1 MIGWTRNM
9 HGIDEKAYKTLFGKP
24 EIKRP
29 LANLR
34 LLWED
39 NIRMDLREVGWED
52 VDWIHPSQDRVRDVV
67 NTVMNLR
74 VS

>member
-1 MIGWTRNM
+1 
-9 HGIDEKAYKTLFGKP
+9 
-24 EIKRP
+24 
-29 LANLR
+29 
-34 LLWED
+34 
-39 NIRMDLREVGWED
+39 